1 MKVSFAIMEYGI
13 PSIVSI
19 FLLFGVLS
27 FPLNQVQYAF
37 SQSLNNSTAGKIN
50 GSNATQAVD
59 LIDIHTSPSN
69 LKVPSKF
76 QVFST
81 VVNKS
86 PSSITFTAGV
96 CDSPLSAK
104 FIKNVVIKYT
114 QGCTTSSPP
123 FELKSGDRV
132 TISGPSSGTIY
143 QAIAPGQTSA
153 SATLHYQT
161 GDGQAATVTKPFVF
175 TINP

>member
-1 MKVSFAIMEYGI
+1 MCG
-13 PSIVSI
+13 
-19 FLLFGVLS
+19 
-27 FPLNQVQYAF
+27 
-37 SQSLNNSTAGKIN
+37 
-50 GSNATQAVD
+50 
-59 LIDIHTSPSN
+59 
-69 LKVPSKF
+69 
-76 QVFST
+76 
-81 VVNKS
+81 
-86 PSSITFTAGV
+86 
-96 CDSPLSAK
+96 SPLSAK

-132 TISGPSSGTIY
+132 TISGPSSVTKY

-153 SATLHYQT
+153 STTLHYQT